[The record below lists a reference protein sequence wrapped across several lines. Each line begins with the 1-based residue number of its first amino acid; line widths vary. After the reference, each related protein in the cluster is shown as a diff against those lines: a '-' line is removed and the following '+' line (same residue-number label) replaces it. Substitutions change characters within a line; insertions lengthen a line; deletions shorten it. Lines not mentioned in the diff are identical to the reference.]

1 MNKNRYRVIFS
12 QARGVFIAV
21 AEIVKSR
28 TKTVGQS
35 SATETHDD
43 ASQITL
49 NSYKKLNP
57 LNFAVIAVLGAVV
70 YSLPLNSIANT
81 QIIAD
86 KSAPNSQQA
95 TILNSS
101 NGLTQVNIQ
110 TPSAGGVSRNTY
122 TQFDVGQEG
131 AILNNSRNNTQTQL
145 GGWVQGNPWLAN
157 GEAKVILNE
166 VNSSNPSQLK
176 GYLEVAGKSAQVVI
190 ANPSGLVCDGCGVIN
205 ADRFTLT
212 SGQAVMNQGYLE
224 SFRVR
229 DGQVTIEG
237 KGLDGSLTPYT
248 DIYTRALNVNAG
260 LYANNLNVA
269 LGQNDIHVKDQVMPQ
284 INTATA
290 NLSTNPNKPNFALDV
305 GQLGG
310 MYAGKIFLVGNENGL
325 GVRNAGSINA
335 TTDQLTLMTNGD
347 LVNAGNMIANKDQV
361 QLKAQN
367 IQNSGNISSATSQV
381 TIQSQNLDNSG
392 LISSADELHLQ
403 NQNAL
408 TNTGK
413 LNAARIVLD
422 SDRLKN
428 SGSIEQTGLE
438 ALDLKAGQMS
448 NAGGKIGVPKTPE
461 GGSSGEGATEPT
473 VPTDPSKDGGSL
485 EAATPTET
493 TPKTYDAGYIHV
505 KNIFNND
512 QGAIV
517 ANGGVDLESNNGLN
531 NQGGQLN
538 LGTVNVK
545 GDSFNN
551 DQGKLTVTQAD
562 IQTTGFSNQQG
573 ELASNQKLNIQSQTA
588 NNQQGKI
595 QSVDQLDLNIA
606 NELDNTEGQIASNAT
621 VNVNADKINNQSG
634 VIYSEQQAVNVQA
647 KQAIDNTSG
656 LIQAKTD
663 LNLSSQSLNN
673 TSGQILA
680 DQIVQ
685 QHSSVNNT
693 QGTIAAN
700 KNLKST
706 VGQFDNTQGQVQ
718 AQNLQLHHQQ
728 LNNTGSIYADQNLS
742 LTGQDLKNA
751 GSLAAGQNIQI
762 TSSSLNQTADG
773 LIAAGLDREGKLT
786 DKGDLSIQADQAE
799 LHGQSFAG
807 NQLNVQAKNDIDAS
821 QGQLQAK
828 NITIESQTGNISTQ
842 AATVV
847 AQDQLKLTSQ
857 NVINNHQGQL
867 SAKDLLLNAKQL
879 DNSQGK
885 IQHVGSNDLN
895 LNFTNG
901 LNNQSGE
908 IQSNAR
914 SIYLTTSNLNNESGK
929 LIHAG
934 DRNFKISATN
944 IQGTDGQIL
953 SNGTLAID
961 AGQLVLDGATTS
973 ADQITINADRLS
985 HQKGQMI
992 QNGQT
997 SPLSLTI
1004 KQDLNNQQGIIAG
1017 QNGLN
1022 ISADLANNQAGQLLS
1037 GIGDLSLNVQNALDN
1052 RQAGQ
1057 IVSDAN
1063 SSLQVGSLSNSEKG
1077 QISAQN
1083 ALTIQSLGLIDNQ
1096 TGQIVANQD
1105 VLIQS
1110 EGLDNTSG
1118 QIGTSQGKLE
1128 IDTGSA
1134 ELKNDSGTIQAEKAL
1149 TIDTNRISNQSG
1161 LINGQDLLK
1170 LTSQKDIDN
1179 TAGQI
1184 ISNQNVSLQS
1194 QGLRNDAGQI
1204 GSVHG
1209 DVVLDAGTADLS
1221 NQSGK
1226 IQSAQDLTLKAQN
1239 IQNQSGLIS
1248 AQNHLDLHTQN
1259 LENQKGQIQSGDAI
1273 DIAGQHLNNQGGSIL
1288 TNSSLT
1294 LNIDGLLDNSQA
1306 GALSSGLSADI
1317 KAGSL
1322 DNSGKGQINAQ
1333 DSLNI
1338 TSKQSVNNQTGNI
1351 VANNHVS
1358 ISSQG
1363 LDNTQGQIGSVK
1375 GQLDLDVG
1383 QGEFKNISGSLQAGS
1398 HLNLNSNGLNNDA
1411 GQIIALGDSYINSTG
1426 DISNKSG
1433 QILANGTANIS
1444 SQNLNNQAGQ
1454 IQSGEKS
1461 NLTLTIN
1468 GKLDNSQKGQI
1479 HSENDLSIQS
1489 QQLDNS
1495 QQGQISAQN
1504 ALEIKNAGQLSNQS
1518 GQILANESVHIQSQ
1532 GLNNTQ
1538 GQIASIQSH
1547 VDVDAGNAAL
1557 SNQSGLLQAKTDL
1570 IAKAGNIDNSAG
1582 QISGQGKVDLNS
1594 QQAINNQKGVIAGD
1608 QSINLYSQGINN
1620 NQGQIGTQGN
1630 LTVNAGT
1637 QALQN
1642 QTGVIQSGQ
1651 DIQINAGN
1659 LDNTASGQIS
1669 AQGALNAAIDA
1680 EINNTTGLIAA
1691 NQNVSLNSQG
1701 LNNTEGKI
1709 GSVNGDLLVNT
1720 GSREL
1725 NNQSGS
1731 LQSSH
1736 LVNIKANGINNQS
1749 GQIVGL
1755 KEVSLDS
1762 QAQQLSNQQGV
1773 ISSDQ
1778 IDISSGQLNNDQG
1791 LIQANHGINIDTHHQ
1806 DLINTQSGK
1815 QGGILSQGNV
1825 TLNNVAR
1832 LDNTQG
1838 YIASGN
1844 ALAINANQIQN
1855 KSGLVTAAENVKI
1868 QGIGQNQV
1876 LNNQSG
1882 QISSMGNMQLNI
1894 DQINNQG
1901 KQNPSDANS
1910 QIIASKTL
1918 TIQAKQLDNQ
1928 NSQSNDVE
1936 VQGINAGNLDL
1947 TANIVNNQAG
1957 EIRSSQDAHLNISTQ
1972 FNNQAGQ
1979 VSAVSALNIKGDSL
1993 NIDNAQGQMLA
2004 GENLNL
2010 TAQSLTGNGK
2020 VLSLG
2025 DAKIE
2030 LKQGYQLAA
2039 GGQLQANH
2047 NLSLSTEEDIENDGK
2062 ITAGNTLSL
2071 TAKNI
2076 NNSLDA
2082 SIESHDTNL
2091 TASQQIN
2098 NTGLINGDYTT
2109 LKADTINNQGTGR
2122 IYGTDLAIEAN
2133 TLNNLPDT
2141 SGKAPIIASRGDMN
2155 LGVKTL
2161 NNLANTTDYTS
2172 QAQIFSAGG
2181 LYLGGALDENRKA
2194 IGQADVINNESAT
2207 IESLGDMQLSA
2218 KQINNI
2224 NKNFST
2230 EDVKINEGF
2239 DLFAGYDGG
2248 WHNVDGTVISLENA
2262 ANRFTNYRY
2271 NDWTEQTKVV
2281 NSAPA
2286 KITAG
2291 GNMDLSGAYVFNDKS
2306 QIIVGGELK
2315 NVGGSINSPKVEG
2328 TEKYFAEGS
2337 RVLYEIRS
2345 GKDKKTWEDFTYSK
2359 EKPIDLNISQVI
2371 DHQKINQENKSI
2383 NDVSNDQ
2390 SQETVSNGK
2399 NANSDIK
2406 SVDQKDNTTRV
2417 DQTGSSQNKDL
2428 NIQDQ
2433 GSVQTDLNNTNN
2445 NHNVDQINAQN
2456 NSTSVID
2463 AEHKTGQSAEQI
2475 QAGTKQDQT
2484 AAPDQAGSGE
2494 AFEIRTINGQQVK
2507 VPNNALYRVSA
2518 DKKAGYLIETDPA
2531 FTNYKKWLSSDYMLD
2546 ALGLDPALQQKR
2558 IGDGFYEQRMVQDQ
2572 IANLTG
2578 YRFLE
2583 GYASDE
2589 EQYKALMNNG
2599 VTYGKLYGLQPG
2611 IALTAAQIAQ
2621 LTSDIVWLVEKN
2633 VTLADGTVTKALVPQ
2648 VYVKARVGD
2657 LKGDGSLLTGNSVN
2671 FSLNGDLL
2679 NGATIAGR
2687 NAVQI
2692 TADNVTNLSGRIQ
2705 GNTVAIT
2712 TKNDLNNIG
2721 GQISANEEMALKVG
2735 GNLNISTTTIT
2746 SDSQHGNASSST
2758 TGIGRIAGL
2767 YVGNGSNTIIDPNKV
2782 TLAIDVAGNSVLK
2795 GAEIGNL
2802 NGATVL
2808 NTVGHV
2814 DIGTVQIGQSDKR
2827 PITGK
2832 SGFSFETKQDVGSQ
2846 ISSVGSVIVAG
2857 QNITGTA
2864 VNLSSQQGNVE
2875 LLAQKD
2881 ITLENGL
2888 NERSVYSKDTTTG
2901 SLGSK
2906 TLSTFTE
2913 NQSTSIANQI
2923 NAGQNVILNSQQGD
2937 VTATHLQAQAG
2948 NNIQIHAD
2956 NGNVNLL
2963 STIDETSVSSTS
2975 NKKNFATFKN
2985 QQQGYIDQEV
2995 AQTQLIAGNSVDINA
3010 GKNIE
3015 LQANAVQA
3023 GQSIYVGN
3031 TLMQRQADGTL
3042 KSVDGSIMPEN
3053 VTLSTLET
3061 HDQEWDE
3068 TQKGYRGV
3076 VKDIVKVAAVGLA
3089 GIEALAPGLKAPKV
3103 TISES
3108 SSQRTEEIN
3117 QTGSN
3122 LKADNV
3128 FIGSAGQTTLTSSDI
3143 NAKNTTLSG
3152 QTVILNAAEEQHIRV
3167 ESKSKETVQGLGAKL
3182 NNDSIRLGGF
3192 VNEQGSQSNKTT
3204 EITHKAGNINTEN
3217 LMIQGDN
3224 GVDILGQNI
3233 KATADTTIDHGRG
3246 NLNIAGYEDKTITE
3260 DQTHKTTIS
3269 TEVGVRNAYVDAVL
3283 AVGAVG
3289 DAAKAVS
3296 QAKDN
3301 YSQAQRDYAAGKIT
3315 KEALE
3320 DSKANVAMAIT
3331 NLTSA
3336 QIAVGVAAAN
3346 AAANSATY
3354 GFTIGANG
3362 QRVENTETST
3372 TETSKW
3378 LGSNLDLN
3386 NVKLKSEGQD
3396 INIQGSRLTATGTT
3410 TFDGTKD
3417 LNVTAGTERT
3427 KQDTGSKTNTQSVS
3441 YTSGGGGSVSIGK
3454 QNSQSHSESLTH
3466 VNSDVELNKVS
3477 GAMDKLNIQGG
3488 TVSIADRG
3496 DLKVNEIHVE
3506 SLQDTASSSSSSKGG
3521 SIGAGFGTTGGL
3533 SNVTAGYNHSNGKS
3547 DSAWVNETS
3556 TLIIGNAQNDA
3567 DLDAMGVKKVSNI
3580 GGVIANASKNEDGTL
3595 TDHGKL
3601 NYTGTLDLQDIQD
3614 HRSESNR
3621 GFNIL
3626 TNIGT
3631 PIKGQDE
3638 NSSKFPSGSTTVGLQ
3653 STGNETEQLTKATM
3667 GQGTVTNVTDGTNR
3681 DINQNHEITRDQV
3694 TGMLDGSVT
3703 VDHRLLTE
3711 SGRAE
3716 IVQQQ
3721 KDIPENFRQSA
3732 ENLAKALPDGAYK
3745 DKAIQTLNNIQA
3757 SLANNPEMLAK
3768 GGDEVYKGYKEFIRQ
3783 GGEPEQYE
3791 AIFDQEVLPL
3801 AKELN
3806 DVAKHASD
3814 DIKKELAKY
3823 YGIDESQAASVAKTL
3838 LVTRQNE
3845 QNGSASHDSEYISS
3859 DSSNDCSDCL
3869 HLEISKAPSRGSQ
3882 ILVSDTPTYK
3892 ITLENGKDIYFETG
3906 SNLAIKIF
3914 DKSAAVSYKVDEA
3927 IKKTG
3932 VDPQLAGLAL
3942 SLAFGGP
3949 IGLAK
3954 GLITD
3959 AVAGTEIATGVDIL
3973 KNQVTAVVRESDR
3986 ETVSQLTTEKLQQ
3999 KGGVSTEQVSEQ
4011 VQRTKD
4017 GVGFLASVIGVGGGA
4032 VIGKGIAK
4040 GKDGESSNISEQN
4053 RGELTKPYDPM
4064 QTRSDLESV
4073 NGAEN
4078 VKSTTVVNNPIQR
4091 VNSNPEKGIEVVY
4104 DSYGNKAVKAEYRDP
4119 LTGESKIANV
4129 AYDSRG
4135 LPIFDNYS
4143 KYTTTIDTN
4152 LSYPRQMAQ
4161 ATRDLRDAINSGK
4174 VNTSGFTSQQL
4185 KQIQAGS
4192 AQIDGYTWHHNAQ
4205 SAPNVFQLLP
4215 KEIHDAALHI
4225 GQGSLSGG
4233 K

>member
-1 MNKNRYRVIFS
+1 MKLWL
-12 QARGVFIAV
+12 VFILL
-21 AEIVKSR
+21 
-28 TKTVGQS
+28 
-35 SATETHDD
+35 H
-43 ASQITL
+43 L
-49 NSYKKLNP
+49 L
-57 LNFAVIAVLGAVV
+57 
-70 YSLPLNSIANT
+70 
-81 QIIAD
+81 
-86 KSAPNSQQA
+86 
-95 TILNSS
+95 
-101 NGLTQVNIQ
+101 
-110 TPSAGGVSRNTY
+110 
-122 TQFDVGQEG
+122 
-131 AILNNSRNNTQTQL
+131 
-145 GGWVQGNPWLAN
+145 
-157 GEAKVILNE
+157 
-166 VNSSNPSQLK
+166 
-176 GYLEVAGKSAQVVI
+176 
-190 ANPSGLVCDGCGVIN
+190 
-205 ADRFTLT
+205 
-212 SGQAVMNQGYLE
+212 LE
-224 SFRVR
+224 S
-229 DGQVTIEG
+229 
-237 KGLDGSLTPYT
+237 
-248 DIYTRALNVNAG
+248 A
-260 LYANNLNVA
+260 
-269 LGQNDIHVKDQVMPQ
+269 
-284 INTATA
+284 
-290 NLSTNPNKPNFALDV
+290 
-305 GQLGG
+305 
-310 MYAGKIFLVGNENGL
+310 
-325 GVRNAGSINA
+325 
-335 TTDQLTLMTNGD
+335 
-347 LVNAGNMIANKDQV
+347 
-361 QLKAQN
+361 
-367 IQNSGNISSATSQV
+367 
-381 TIQSQNLDNSG
+381 
-392 LISSADELHLQ
+392 
-403 NQNAL
+403 
-408 TNTGK
+408 
-413 LNAARIVLD
+413 
-422 SDRLKN
+422 
-428 SGSIEQTGLE
+428 
-438 ALDLKAGQMS
+438 
-448 NAGGKIGVPKTPE
+448 
-461 GGSSGEGATEPT
+461 
-473 VPTDPSKDGGSL
+473 
-485 EAATPTET
+485 
-493 TPKTYDAGYIHV
+493 
-505 KNIFNND
+505 
-512 QGAIV
+512 
-517 ANGGVDLESNNGLN
+517 
-531 NQGGQLN
+531 
-538 LGTVNVK
+538 
-545 GDSFNN
+545 
-551 DQGKLTVTQAD
+551 
-562 IQTTGFSNQQG
+562 
-573 ELASNQKLNIQSQTA
+573 
-588 NNQQGKI
+588 
-595 QSVDQLDLNIA
+595 
-606 NELDNTEGQIASNAT
+606 
-621 VNVNADKINNQSG
+621 
-634 VIYSEQQAVNVQA
+634 
-647 KQAIDNTSG
+647 
-656 LIQAKTD
+656 
-663 LNLSSQSLNN
+663 
-673 TSGQILA
+673 
-680 DQIVQ
+680 
-685 QHSSVNNT
+685 
-693 QGTIAAN
+693 
-700 KNLKST
+700 
-706 VGQFDNTQGQVQ
+706 
-718 AQNLQLHHQQ
+718 
-728 LNNTGSIYADQNLS
+728 
-742 LTGQDLKNA
+742 
-751 GSLAAGQNIQI
+751 
-762 TSSSLNQTADG
+762 
-773 LIAAGLDREGKLT
+773 
-786 DKGDLSIQADQAE
+786 
-799 LHGQSFAG
+799 
-807 NQLNVQAKNDIDAS
+807 
-821 QGQLQAK
+821 
-828 NITIESQTGNISTQ
+828 
-842 AATVV
+842 
-847 AQDQLKLTSQ
+847 
-857 NVINNHQGQL
+857 
-867 SAKDLLLNAKQL
+867 
-879 DNSQGK
+879 
-885 IQHVGSNDLN
+885 
-895 LNFTNG
+895 
-901 LNNQSGE
+901 
-908 IQSNAR
+908 
-914 SIYLTTSNLNNESGK
+914 
-929 LIHAG
+929 
-934 DRNFKISATN
+934 
-944 IQGTDGQIL
+944 
-953 SNGTLAID
+953 
-961 AGQLVLDGATTS
+961 
-973 ADQITINADRLS
+973 
-985 HQKGQMI
+985 
-992 QNGQT
+992 
-997 SPLSLTI
+997 
-1004 KQDLNNQQGIIAG
+1004 
-1017 QNGLN
+1017 
-1022 ISADLANNQAGQLLS
+1022 
-1037 GIGDLSLNVQNALDN
+1037 
-1052 RQAGQ
+1052 
-1057 IVSDAN
+1057 
-1063 SSLQVGSLSNSEKG
+1063 
-1077 QISAQN
+1077 
-1083 ALTIQSLGLIDNQ
+1083 
-1096 TGQIVANQD
+1096 
-1105 VLIQS
+1105 
-1110 EGLDNTSG
+1110 
-1118 QIGTSQGKLE
+1118 
-1128 IDTGSA
+1128 
-1134 ELKNDSGTIQAEKAL
+1134 
-1149 TIDTNRISNQSG
+1149 
-1161 LINGQDLLK
+1161 
-1170 LTSQKDIDN
+1170 
-1179 TAGQI
+1179 
-1184 ISNQNVSLQS
+1184 
-1194 QGLRNDAGQI
+1194 
-1204 GSVHG
+1204 
-1209 DVVLDAGTADLS
+1209 
-1221 NQSGK
+1221 
-1226 IQSAQDLTLKAQN
+1226 
-1239 IQNQSGLIS
+1239 
-1248 AQNHLDLHTQN
+1248 
-1259 LENQKGQIQSGDAI
+1259 
-1273 DIAGQHLNNQGGSIL
+1273 
-1288 TNSSLT
+1288 
-1294 LNIDGLLDNSQA
+1294 
-1306 GALSSGLSADI
+1306 
-1317 KAGSL
+1317 
-1322 DNSGKGQINAQ
+1322 
-1333 DSLNI
+1333 
-1338 TSKQSVNNQTGNI
+1338 
-1351 VANNHVS
+1351 
-1358 ISSQG
+1358 
-1363 LDNTQGQIGSVK
+1363 
-1375 GQLDLDVG
+1375 
-1383 QGEFKNISGSLQAGS
+1383 
-1398 HLNLNSNGLNNDA
+1398 
-1411 GQIIALGDSYINSTG
+1411 
-1426 DISNKSG
+1426 
-1433 QILANGTANIS
+1433 
-1444 SQNLNNQAGQ
+1444 
-1454 IQSGEKS
+1454 
-1461 NLTLTIN
+1461 
-1468 GKLDNSQKGQI
+1468 
-1479 HSENDLSIQS
+1479 
-1489 QQLDNS
+1489 
-1495 QQGQISAQN
+1495 
-1504 ALEIKNAGQLSNQS
+1504 
-1518 GQILANESVHIQSQ
+1518 
-1532 GLNNTQ
+1532 
-1538 GQIASIQSH
+1538 
-1547 VDVDAGNAAL
+1547 
-1557 SNQSGLLQAKTDL
+1557 
-1570 IAKAGNIDNSAG
+1570 
-1582 QISGQGKVDLNS
+1582 
-1594 QQAINNQKGVIAGD
+1594 
-1608 QSINLYSQGINN
+1608 
-1620 NQGQIGTQGN
+1620 
-1630 LTVNAGT
+1630 
-1637 QALQN
+1637 
-1642 QTGVIQSGQ
+1642 
-1651 DIQINAGN
+1651 
-1659 LDNTASGQIS
+1659 
-1669 AQGALNAAIDA
+1669 
-1680 EINNTTGLIAA
+1680 
-1691 NQNVSLNSQG
+1691 
-1701 LNNTEGKI
+1701 
-1709 GSVNGDLLVNT
+1709 
-1720 GSREL
+1720 
-1725 NNQSGS
+1725 
-1731 LQSSH
+1731 
-1736 LVNIKANGINNQS
+1736 
-1749 GQIVGL
+1749 
-1755 KEVSLDS
+1755 
-1762 QAQQLSNQQGV
+1762 
-1773 ISSDQ
+1773 
-1778 IDISSGQLNNDQG
+1778 
-1791 LIQANHGINIDTHHQ
+1791 
-1806 DLINTQSGK
+1806 
-1815 QGGILSQGNV
+1815 
-1825 TLNNVAR
+1825 
-1832 LDNTQG
+1832 
-1838 YIASGN
+1838 
-1844 ALAINANQIQN
+1844 
-1855 KSGLVTAAENVKI
+1855 
-1868 QGIGQNQV
+1868 
-1876 LNNQSG
+1876 
-1882 QISSMGNMQLNI
+1882 
-1894 DQINNQG
+1894 
-1901 KQNPSDANS
+1901 
-1910 QIIASKTL
+1910 
-1918 TIQAKQLDNQ
+1918 
-1928 NSQSNDVE
+1928 
-1936 VQGINAGNLDL
+1936 
-1947 TANIVNNQAG
+1947 
-1957 EIRSSQDAHLNISTQ
+1957 
-1972 FNNQAGQ
+1972 
-1979 VSAVSALNIKGDSL
+1979 
-1993 NIDNAQGQMLA
+1993 
-2004 GENLNL
+2004 
-2010 TAQSLTGNGK
+2010 
-2020 VLSLG
+2020 
-2025 DAKIE
+2025 
-2030 LKQGYQLAA
+2030 
-2039 GGQLQANH
+2039 
-2047 NLSLSTEEDIENDGK
+2047 
-2062 ITAGNTLSL
+2062 
-2071 TAKNI
+2071 
-2076 NNSLDA
+2076 
-2082 SIESHDTNL
+2082 
-2091 TASQQIN
+2091 
-2098 NTGLINGDYTT
+2098 
-2109 LKADTINNQGTGR
+2109 
-2122 IYGTDLAIEAN
+2122 
-2133 TLNNLPDT
+2133 
-2141 SGKAPIIASRGDMN
+2141 
-2155 LGVKTL
+2155 
-2161 NNLANTTDYTS
+2161 
-2172 QAQIFSAGG
+2172 
-2181 LYLGGALDENRKA
+2181 
-2194 IGQADVINNESAT
+2194 
-2207 IESLGDMQLSA
+2207 
-2218 KQINNI
+2218 I

-2271 NDWTEQTKVV
+2271 NDWTEQTQVV

-2306 QIIVGGELK
+2306 QIIAGGELK

-2406 SVDQKDNTTRV
+2406 NVDQKDNTTRV

-2463 AEHKTGQSAEQI
+2463 AEHKIGQSAEQI

-2572 IANLTG
+2572 VANLTG

-3015 LQANAVQA
+3015 LQANDVQA

-3061 HDQEWDE
+3061 HDQQWDE

-3192 VNEQGSQSNKTT
+3192 VNEQSSQSNKTT
-3204 EITHKAGNINTEN
+3204 EIMHKAGNINTEN

-3336 QIAVGVAAAN
+3336 QIAVGAAAAN

-3441 YTSGGGGSVSIGK
+3441 YTSGGGGSISIGK

-3533 SNVTAGYNHSNGKS
+3533 SNVTAGYNQSNGKS

-3638 NSSKFPSGSTTVGLQ
+3638 NSSKFPSGST
-3653 STGNETEQLTKATM
+3653 
-3667 GQGTVTNVTDGTNR
+3667 
-3681 DINQNHEITRDQV
+3681 
-3694 TGMLDGSVT
+3694 
-3703 VDHRLLTE
+3703 
-3711 SGRAE
+3711 
-3716 IVQQQ
+3716 
-3721 KDIPENFRQSA
+3721 
-3732 ENLAKALPDGAYK
+3732 
-3745 DKAIQTLNNIQA
+3745 
-3757 SLANNPEMLAK
+3757 
-3768 GGDEVYKGYKEFIRQ
+3768 
-3783 GGEPEQYE
+3783 
-3791 AIFDQEVLPL
+3791 
-3801 AKELN
+3801 
-3806 DVAKHASD
+3806 
-3814 DIKKELAKY
+3814 
-3823 YGIDESQAASVAKTL
+3823 
-3838 LVTRQNE
+3838 
-3845 QNGSASHDSEYISS
+3845 
-3859 DSSNDCSDCL
+3859 
-3869 HLEISKAPSRGSQ
+3869 
-3882 ILVSDTPTYK
+3882 
-3892 ITLENGKDIYFETG
+3892 
-3906 SNLAIKIF
+3906 
-3914 DKSAAVSYKVDEA
+3914 
-3927 IKKTG
+3927 
-3932 VDPQLAGLAL
+3932 
-3942 SLAFGGP
+3942 
-3949 IGLAK
+3949 
-3954 GLITD
+3954 
-3959 AVAGTEIATGVDIL
+3959 
-3973 KNQVTAVVRESDR
+3973 
-3986 ETVSQLTTEKLQQ
+3986 
-3999 KGGVSTEQVSEQ
+3999 
-4011 VQRTKD
+4011 
-4017 GVGFLASVIGVGGGA
+4017 
-4032 VIGKGIAK
+4032 
-4040 GKDGESSNISEQN
+4040 
-4053 RGELTKPYDPM
+4053 
-4064 QTRSDLESV
+4064 
-4073 NGAEN
+4073 
-4078 VKSTTVVNNPIQR
+4078 
-4091 VNSNPEKGIEVVY
+4091 
-4104 DSYGNKAVKAEYRDP
+4104 
-4119 LTGESKIANV
+4119 
-4129 AYDSRG
+4129 
-4135 LPIFDNYS
+4135 
-4143 KYTTTIDTN
+4143 
-4152 LSYPRQMAQ
+4152 
-4161 ATRDLRDAINSGK
+4161 
-4174 VNTSGFTSQQL
+4174 
-4185 KQIQAGS
+4185 
-4192 AQIDGYTWHHNAQ
+4192 
-4205 SAPNVFQLLP
+4205 
-4215 KEIHDAALHI
+4215 
-4225 GQGSLSGG
+4225 
-4233 K
+4233 